1 MITYYILPAKGIKKR
16 FIVWKKTVTPGG
28 EKHEAISGPVSES
41 SANSKT
47 QKLQKQNG

>member
-1 MITYYILPAKGIKKR
+1 MITYYILPAKAKR
-16 FIVWKKTVTPGG
+16 KYIVWKKTVTPGG

>member
-1 MITYYILPAKGIKKR
+1 MITYYILPPKAKRK

-41 SANSKT
+41 SANSKI
-47 QKLQKQNG
+47 QKLQGNG